1 MSSAR
6 KRRDTE
12 DAHLWMREARD
23 KLATAKEYS
32 DQNPA
37 LNTRCA
43 LALDATELAV
53 KAVIIAR
60 NSGYRDTHDV
70 VDLLRTA
77 QRLGERTPPAA
88 RDAGRLNPYGGA
100 DRYGHLEA
108 RSRPTTRRQYDRV
121 IHIAESIVQ
130 WAGKRVHELVPRS
143 EDQDRT

>member
-6 KRRDTE
+6 KRRDTD

-23 KLATAKEYS
+23 KLVTAKEYS
-32 DQNPA
+32 DRNPA

-43 LALDATELAV
+43 LALDAAELAV

-70 VDLLRTA
+70 VDLLTTA
-77 QRLGERTPPAA
+77 QRLGERIPLAA

-108 RSRPTTRRQYDRV
+108 RSRPTTKGQYDRV
-121 IHIAESIVQ
+121 IQIAEAIVQ
-130 WAGKRVHELVPRS
+130 WAGRRVQELAPRP
-143 EDQDRT
+143 EGT